1 MRNPLANLGD
11 VTQVKKTPQIYTP
24 LLCEEPLTEPLSRV
38 KPVSFAVEEQL
49 TTPSCPTMVRLPMF
63 GLGSGRNQH
72 LRFIL
77 V

>member
-1 MRNPLANLGD
+1 MRDPLANLGD
-11 VTQVKKTPQIYTP
+11 VTQVKKKTQIYTP

-38 KPVSFAVEEQL
+38 TPVSFAVEEQL
-49 TTPSCPTMVRLPMF
+49 TTSSTTVRLPMF
-63 GLGSGRNQH
+63 GLKSGRNQH